1 MDFSLN
7 EEQHMLQE
15 SISRLLA
22 TECPLSDIRELVN
35 SDGNNLSEV
44 QQKIADSGIAGILI
58 PEDLGG
64 VGLTLL
70 DAALIAETLGHA
82 VAPVPFIASS
92 VMAPIGYH
100 RLPQAL

>member
-35 SDGNNLSEV
+35 SDGNNLS
-44 QQKIADSGIAGILI
+44 
-58 PEDLGG
+58 
-64 VGLTLL
+64 
-70 DAALIAETLGHA
+70 
-82 VAPVPFIASS
+82 
-92 VMAPIGYH
+92 
-100 RLPQAL
+100 